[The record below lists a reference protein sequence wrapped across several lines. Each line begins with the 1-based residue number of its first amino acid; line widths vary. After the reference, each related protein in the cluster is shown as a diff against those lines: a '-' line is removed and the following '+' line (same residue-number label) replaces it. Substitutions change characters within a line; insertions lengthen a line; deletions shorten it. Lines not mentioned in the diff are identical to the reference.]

1 MRRYSED
8 VKADVRRRIR
18 PPHRQSVARN
28 SDELGTH
35 MITLYKWLKA
45 WRLQVQV
52 VRASQKDPEGWGPTD
67 KLKVMLETAGLNATN
82 WVQGRSK
89 CVTGDLAAA
98 ATMG

>member
-28 SDELGTH
+28 SVELGTH

-45 WRLQVQV
+45 WRL
-52 VRASQKDPEGWGPTD
+52 
-67 KLKVMLETAGLNATN
+67 
-82 WVQGRSK
+82 
-89 CVTGDLAAA
+89 
-98 ATMG
+98 